1 MRKKLVIGSVL
12 FIIILTAGYFFARPS
27 LSRLSAFLSKS
38 ERVEGNILII
48 EGWLSVNDLNSAIEE
63 FHKAKYDHI
72 VITGLKSTPHYY
84 NVYTDGFLIFYPG
97 DALIDEHEEVTH
109 TIEVKAF
116 SELAGD
122 NAAHF
127 NLWVNDSLTIGF
139 FADKRKRKYGIR
151 WNGNLQSIDSVMV
164 QFDNDIRGD
173 FGDRNL
179 YVSELIFDKKVRIPF
194 LNHSV
199 YDISDLDNKNR
210 IFNNMRSNADLTRN
224 RLISM
229 GIDSNSVISITGEK
243 VKINRTLTS
252 ALAFRDWI
260 RKSGIEVTGI
270 NIISAGTHARR
281 TWMTFN
287 KVLDNN
293 YRIGI
298 ISLPDYKHDRSEKIK
313 ALKTIRE
320 TIAYIYYNIILI
332 PY

>member
-1 MRKKLVIGSVL
+1 MRKKLVIGAVL
-12 FIIILTAGYFFARPS
+12 FITILTAGYFFARPA
-27 LSRLSAFLSKS
+27 LSRLSDFLSKS

-63 FHKAKYDHI
+63 FHKSKYDHI
-72 VITGLKSTPHYY
+72 VITGLKSTPKFY

-97 DALIDEHEEVTH
+97 DAIQDDHEDVPH

-127 NLWVNDSLTIGF
+127 NLWINDSLTNGF
-139 FADKRKRKYGIR
+139 FADKRKRKYGIL
-151 WNGNLQSIDSVMV
+151 WNGDLQTIDSVMV

-179 YVSELIFDKKVRIPF
+179 FVSELIFDKKVRVSF
-194 LNHSV
+194 LNHSI
-199 YDISDLDNKNR
+199 YDISGLDNKNR
-210 IFNNMRSNADLTRN
+210 IINNMRSNADLTRN

-229 GIDSNSVISITGEK
+229 GIDSTSLISITGEK
-243 VKINRTLTS
+243 VRINRTLTS

-260 RKSGIEVTGI
+260 SKSGIEVTGI

-281 TWMTFN
+281 TWMTFD
-287 KVLDNN
+287 KVLDNTF
-293 YRIGI
+293 RIGI
-298 ISLPDYKHDRSEKIK
+298 ISLPDHRHDRSEKMKI
-313 ALKTIRE
+313 LKTIRE
-320 TIAYIYYNIILI
+320 TIAYIYYSIILI